1 MATVRISDRTQEV
14 LRRLASEAGESMQDV
29 ADRAVEAYRRREMIE
44 RTNAV
49 YATMRL
55 SPQAWDEELR
65 ERAGWDATLADGLED
80 A

>member
-1 MATVRISDRTQEV
+1 MATVRVSDRTQDV

-29 ADRAVEAYRRREMIE
+29 ADRAVEAYRRRQMIE

-55 SPQAWDEELR
+55 SPQGWDEEFS
-65 ERAGWDATLADGLED
+65 ERAEWDTTLADGLED
-80 A
+80 S

>member
-1 MATVRISDRTQEV
+1 MATVRVSDRTQDI

-29 ADRAVEAYRRREMIE
+29 ADRAVEAYRRRQMIE

-55 SPQAWDEELR
+55 APQAWDEELG
-65 ERAGWDATLADGLED
+65 ERAEWDATLADGLED
-80 A
+80 S

>member
-1 MATVRISDRTQEV
+1 
-14 LRRLASEAGESMQDV
+14 MQDV

-65 ERAGWDATLADGLED
+65 ERADWDATLADGLED